1 MPSPLTPRLTLPH
14 RLPRKLWGKL
24 LEQAR
29 RLPGFTAR
37 ERAGYEAIEADLL
50 GLPGAP
56 GRARSARLPLP
67 PAPVIREALA
77 AGPDYRLLDPADPR
91 PDDTALLAGHRLDP
105 ARILANRGLLPPE
118 LLRPE
123 RLRRRRAL
131 GITDDPHRIAFQ
143 LEALDQGAMEAV
155 CPVTGRVRRAV
166 HGLLAAENQPIF
178 YWFPPE
184 GDAPAMLLATG
195 REGRGWIKLYLFLP
209 ALGTALLLAD
219 RVRWHGRDEIDEL
232 RAHLIARHRPLR
244 ACLARTDPPRPWVL
258 VDGRQFAHHLWNAL
272 SGLERLATSLGPL
285 TETGA
290 TPPHVAGLSVCA
302 EPWGPVE
309 SLFPELRQLTIERS
323 PFPAPMERAMRQHRL
338 LLRVGGTRVSEA
350 LVQRVRRVAAAK
362 VDQAVSAR
370 VTGLRHEHRPILWV
384 TLRLENRTWVSQV
397 PGLIHIGQALAA
409 EHPQAALIIDGFSVP
424 YGPANAPDADHA
436 RLIAAEQQAAAQ
448 IIAGLTGRLPVVSL
462 VGRPLFEVVAFAQ
475 VADCYFAHHG
485 SLQHKIGWLGDCP
498 GLVHA
503 NRLVLTTPMLW
514 EAALDVRPGQVPPTY
529 LDPALVRDVPGA
541 RRVAKNRWLD
551 DLDNYDMDAA
561 AAYAALAP
569 LLGEAMRTVPGDGM
583 H

>member
-1 MPSPLTPRLTLPH
+1 MPPPVPRLTLPH

-29 RLPGFTAR
+29 RLPGFSAR

-56 GRARSARLPLP
+56 GTARPARLPLP

-77 AGPDYRLLDPADPR
+77 TGPDYRLIDPTDPR

-118 LLRPE
+118 LLPPE
-123 RLRRRRAL
+123 RRQRRRAL
-131 GITDDPHRIAFQ
+131 GLTDDPHRIAFQ
-143 LEALDQGAMEAV
+143 LEALDQGTVEAI

-166 HGLLAAENQPIF
+166 HGFLAAENQPIF
-178 YWFPPE
+178 YWFPPD
-184 GDAPAMLLATG
+184 GHAPAMLLATG

-209 ALGTALLLAD
+209 ALRTALLLAD

-232 RAHLIARHRPLR
+232 RAHLVARHRPLR

-258 VDGRQFAHHLWNAL
+258 VDSRQFAHHLWNAL
-272 SGLERLATSLGPL
+272 SGLERLATSIELATQTGTGPL
-285 TETGA
+285 
-290 TPPHVAGLSVCA
+290 PIAGLSVCA

-309 SLFPELRQLTIERS
+309 ALFPELQQLPIERTPS
-323 PFPAPMERAMRQHRL
+323 PAPTERAMRQHHL
-338 LLRVGGTRVSEA
+338 LLRVGGARISEG
-350 LVQRVRRVAAAK
+350 LVERVRRVAVANI
-362 VDQAVSAR
+362 DQAVQAR
-370 VTGLRHEHRPILWV
+370 VAELRREHRPILWV

-397 PGLIHIGQALAA
+397 PGLIHIGRALAA
-409 EHPQAALIIDGFSVP
+409 EHPDAALVIDGFSVP
-424 YGPANAPDADHA
+424 YGPANAPDASHT
-436 RLIAAEQQAAAQ
+436 RLIAAEQQAAAE
-448 IIAGLTGRLPVVSL
+448 IAAGLVDRLPVVSL
-462 VGRPLFEVVAFAQ
+462 TGRPLFEAVAFAR

-514 EAALDVRPGQVPPTY
+514 EAALDVRPGQVRPTY
-529 LDPALVRDVPGA
+529 LDPTVVRDVPGA

-551 DLDNYDMDAA
+551 DLDNYDMDPA

-569 LLGEAMRTVPGDGM
+569 LLREAAKSAGDSDAR
-583 H
+583 